1 VNTIISVRHGL
12 SAFGIVACLAC
23 SGFDAPAAQGGP
35 STPRRLNGPAFEA
48 SGVVH
53 VPGTSGVLF
62 VDDGRTREVFWMELT
77 AAGEQNGSPVPVALG
92 ADVTDLEGI
101 TVGGKHF
108 YVVGSQS
115 KTTGFDGDGLVRF
128 TFDPA
133 SRRAENVE
141 RIQGL
146 KAWLAAN
153 VPELRGADRRSGD
166 DVLNIEAIAW
176 DAKGAR
182 LLLGL
187 RAPVIDGNALVIP
200 IRLANP
206 DGPFS
211 PANLRIDGKAI
222 ALPLQGA
229 GIRSLEYD
237 DRIGAFRVITGAPLN
252 AESREFRILEWNGA
266 ASAPFAFREIARYAA
281 KLKPEGITRAS
292 LGGRSVTVVVFDT
305 GQFALLD

>member
-1 VNTIISVRHGL
+1 VNTMISVRHGL
-12 SAFGIVACLAC
+12 SAFGVAACLAC
-23 SGFDAPAAQGGP
+23 SGFDAPVAQSGP
-35 STPRRLNGPAFEA
+35 STPRRLNGSAFEA

-62 VDDGRTREVFWMELT
+62 VDDGRTREVFWMELSAT
-77 AAGEQNGSPVPVALG
+77 GEQNGSPVPVALS

-101 TVGGKHF
+101 TGSGKHF

-115 KTTGFDGDGLVRF
+115 KATGFDGDGLVRF

-133 SRRAENVE
+133 RRRAENVE

-153 VPELRGADRRSGD
+153 VPELHGAARRSGD

-176 DAKGAR
+176 DAKRGR

-187 RAPVIDGNALVIP
+187 RAPVIGGNALVIP
-200 IRLANP
+200 IRLASP
-206 DGPFS
+206 DGPLS
-211 PANLRIDGKAI
+211 AANLRVDGRAI

-237 DRIGAFRVITGAPLN
+237 DRAGAFRVISGAPLN
-252 AESREFRILEWNGA
+252 AVGRDFRILEWNGA
-266 ASAPFAFREIARYAA
+266 AAAPFGFREVARYAA

-292 LGGRSVTVVVFDT
+292 LGGRSMTVVVFDT
-305 GQFALLD
+305 GQFAILD